1 MRKETILNQFTW
13 TRFAALITAAALV
26 ALTVV
31 ATSSA
36 DNQAKGSKPTHR
48 PVIVKTVVVHRT
60 VRVTRHQKSKHA
72 ASGPKP
78 PVVSEVKPARG
89 AKSSSSTAPARK
101 PAAVYSQTS
110 GAGNGGGDDDDK
122 HDDESDDSQSSED
135 EDGRD
140 EHESDDDSS
149 EADDD

>member
-72 ASGPKP
+72 ASGPNP
-78 PVVSEVKPARG
+78 PVVSEVKPARS
-89 AKSSSSTAPARK
+89 AKSSSSPAPARK

-110 GAGNGGGDDDDK
+110 GAGSGGG
-122 HDDESDDSQSSED
+122 DDSQSSED